1 MTTELY
7 NELLNDF
14 NNFYQ
19 FYKNKIDSTQ
29 ESSQKII
36 ECIKKG
42 DIESLVTMKNPYE
55 WFSDYF
61 KMSSS
66 LIEKLD
72 SIDPKFTAKFHE
84 RQLSE
89 DPMERSKNPEI
100 FILFKKLVI
109 ALDQEDYTEA
119 DRLKEKIFRKY

>member
-14 NNFYQ
+14 TEFYH
-19 FYKNKIDSTQ
+19 FYKEHFDKTKEAS
-29 ESSQKII
+29 EKII
-36 ECIKKG
+36 DLLKRGEMEKI
-42 DIESLVTMKNPYE
+42 ITMKNPYE
-55 WFSDYF
+55 WLIDYF
-61 KMSSS
+61 KKSTE

-84 RQLSE
+84 RQSSE

-100 FILFKKLVI
+100 FILFKKLSI
-109 ALDQEDYTEA
+109 ALDEENYTEA

>member
-109 ALDQEDYTEA
+109 SLDQEDYIEA
-119 DRLKEKIFRKY
+119 DRLKQKIFRKY

>member
-7 NELLNDF
+7 NELLQDF

-19 FYKNKIDSTQ
+19 FYKENIDKTKEASEQLINIIKTGDF
-29 ESSQKII
+29 QKII
-36 ECIKKG
+36 
-42 DIESLVTMKNPYE
+42 TMKNPYE
-55 WFSDYF
+55 WLSEYI
-61 KMSSS
+61 KRTTE